1 MDKLTVDFF
10 YLLLKEELEVDD
22 TKELRKREGE
32 HMKISMPVLENI
44 PGRAIKQY
52 TDNLSK
58 ELLKKK

>member
-1 MDKLTVDFF
+1 MDKLTVDFC

-52 TDNLSK
+52 TDNL
-58 ELLKKK
+58 